1 MRNRPTYALNQSP
14 LYKMR
19 SRSKLA
25 ALLGVSCADLR
36 ALSAGDRLYTEFD
49 IPKKSGNGVRHVE
62 NPCKALKR
70 VQARL
75 AKVLARISPPE
86 FLFCPVKRRCYVTN
100 AAAHRGNRV
109 IQCLDIRKFFPSTPQ
124 RRVFWFFHSVMQ
136 CERDIAGLLANIACY
151 QQHLPTGSPL
161 SPIMAYFAYYDLWA
175 RIASFC
181 KERGYTFT
189 VYIDDVTI
197 SGVRV
202 PKADVWQVQKMIHG
216 MGLRYHKEKTFVDQ
230 PAEITGVVLRDGKL
244 VAPFRQHKKMH
255 EARSLLAK
263 AADDDRQALLG
274 RVAGITGQI
283 QQIAAKN

>member
-1 MRNRPTYALNQSP
+1 MRNRPTYLLNQSP

-19 SRSKLA
+19 NRSKLA
-25 ALLGVSCADLR
+25 ALLGVTGAELR
-36 ALSAGDRLYTEFD
+36 ALTTGDALYSEFD

-70 VQARL
+70 AQARL
-75 AKVLARISPPE
+75 AKVLARINPPE

-109 IQCLDIRKFFPSTPQ
+109 VQCLDISKFFPSTPQ
-124 RRVFWFFHSVMQ
+124 RRVFWFFHSVMR
-136 CERDIAGLLANIACY
+136 CERDIAGLLASLACY
-151 QQHLPTGSPL
+151 QGHLPTGSLL

-175 RIASFC
+175 RIAAFC

-197 SGVRV
+197 SGSRV
-202 PKADVWQVQKMIHG
+202 PKADIWQVQKMIHG
-216 MGLRYHKEKTFVDQ
+216 MGLRYHKEKTFVDR

-244 VAPFRQHKKMH
+244 VAPFRQHRKMH
-255 EARSLLAK
+255 EARALLAE
-263 AADDDRQALLG
+263 ATDDDRQALLG

>member
-1 MRNRPTYALNQSP
+1 MPNNGTYPLDQSP

-25 ALLGVSCADLR
+25 ALLGLSGADLR
-36 ALSAGDRLYTEFD
+36 ALSAGDSLYSEFD
-49 IPKKSGNGVRHVE
+49 IPKKSGTGVRHVE

-75 AKVLARISPPE
+75 AKVLARINPPE

-109 IQCLDIRKFFPSTPQ
+109 VQCLDIRKFFPSTPQ
-124 RRVFWFFHSVMQ
+124 RRVFWFFHKVMH
-136 CERDIAGLLANIACY
+136 CERDIAGLLANLACY
-151 QQHLPTGSPL
+151 QGHLPTGSPL
-161 SPIMAYFAYYDLWA
+161 SPIMAYFAFYDLWA
-175 RIASFC
+175 RIAAFC
-181 KERGYTFT
+181 KEKGYTFT

-197 SGVRV
+197 SGPRV
-202 PKADVWQVQKMIHG
+202 PKVDVWQVQKMIHG
-216 MGLRYHKEKTFVDQ
+216 VGLRYHKEKTFVDQ
-230 PAEITGVVLRDGKL
+230 SAEITGVVLRDGKL

-255 EARSLLAK
+255 ETRALLA
-263 AADDDRQALLG
+263 AATEDDRQALLG

-283 QQIAAKN
+283 RQIAAKN

>member
-1 MRNRPTYALNQSP
+1 MRNRPTYLLNQSP

-19 SRSKLA
+19 NRSKLA
-25 ALLGVSCADLR
+25 ALLGVTGAELR
-36 ALSAGDRLYTEFD
+36 ALTTGDALYSEFD

-70 VQARL
+70 AQARL
-75 AKVLARISPPE
+75 AKVLARINPPE
-86 FLFCPVKRRCYVTN
+86 FLFCPVKGRCYVTT

-109 IQCLDIRKFFPSTPQ
+109 VQCLGISKFFPSTPQ
-124 RRVFWFFHSVMQ
+124 RRVFWFFHSVMR
-136 CERDIAGLLANIACY
+136 CERDIAGLLASLACY
-151 QQHLPTGSPL
+151 QGHLPTGSPL

-175 RIASFC
+175 RIAAFC

-197 SGVRV
+197 SGSRV
-202 PKADVWQVQKMIHG
+202 PKADIWQVQKMIHG
-216 MGLRYHKEKTFVDQ
+216 MGLRYHKEKTFVDR

-244 VAPFRQHKKMH
+244 VAPFRQHRKMH
-255 EARSLLAK
+255 EARALLAE
-263 AADDDRQALLG
+263 ATDDDRQALLG